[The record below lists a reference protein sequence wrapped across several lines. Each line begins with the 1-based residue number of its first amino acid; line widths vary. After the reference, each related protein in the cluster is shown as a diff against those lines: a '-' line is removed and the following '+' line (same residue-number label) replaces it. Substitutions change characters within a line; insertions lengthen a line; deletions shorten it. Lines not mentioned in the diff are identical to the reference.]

1 MISICLKWNRSSKIM
16 NYERLLILSYQWT
29 YECSETTDDFKYMT
43 KSGGMNSVSKTC
55 SSGETLQLDDCI
67 G

>member
-1 MISICLKWNRSSKIM
+1 M

-29 YECSETTDDFKYMT
+29 YACSETTDDFKYMT
-43 KSGGMNSVSKTC
+43 KSGGMNSVSAAC
-55 SSGETLQLDDCI
+55 ASGETLQLDDCI